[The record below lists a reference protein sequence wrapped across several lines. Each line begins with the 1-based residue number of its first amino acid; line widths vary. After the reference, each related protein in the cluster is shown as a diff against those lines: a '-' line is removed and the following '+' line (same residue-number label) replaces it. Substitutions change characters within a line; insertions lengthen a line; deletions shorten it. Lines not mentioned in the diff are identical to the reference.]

1 MIDVRK
7 IPDEELSNC
16 NCCGKYNRQL
26 TYSNVNEEQIT
37 KTPIYEYT
45 VHYGNGGMVTR
56 LCKDCAK
63 DLVKELTKQIGEKV

>member
-16 NCCGKYNRQL
+16 TCCGKYNREGL
-26 TYSNVNEEQIT
+26 ILKTSDDRIT
-37 KTPIYEYT
+37 KGPIYEYV
-45 VHYGNGGMVTR
+45 VHYGNGGMMIR

-63 DLVKELTKQIGEKV
+63 KLIKELTKQTGE